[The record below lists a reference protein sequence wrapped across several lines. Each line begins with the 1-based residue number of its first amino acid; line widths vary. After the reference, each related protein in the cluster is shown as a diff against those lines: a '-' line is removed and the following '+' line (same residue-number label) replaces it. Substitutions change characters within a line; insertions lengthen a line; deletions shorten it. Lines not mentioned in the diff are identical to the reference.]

1 MTAVIVAAGRKW
13 KRSHTADVHL
23 PAGNQPGAPQDGRSA
38 VVQTSKTRRFRLAS
52 SAILALTLA
61 TTAAACGGGDDDGAT
76 ADGKTKLTV
85 ATFNEFGYEEL
96 IEEYNAMQDDV
107 VVEQKK
113 AGTANEHQDNLY
125 TKLAAGSGL
134 SDIEAIEVDWWSALM
149 EQSDAFTDLSDPEVE
164 GRWLD
169 WKTEAATTPDGALI
183 GYGTDIGPEGIC
195 YRSDLFEKAG
205 MPTDREKVA
214 QMFGS
219 WDDYFEAG
227 RQFVN
232 KVPDVAWYDSSGAT
246 AQAMINQVEYS
257 FEDEDNTV
265 IAADNPEVK
274 EVFDTVTSLSE
285 EGLSTNLVQWSEDWT
300 ASFQNDGFATMAC
313 PGWMLGVIEG
323 NADGVEGWDIANV
336 FPGGGGNWGGSYLTV
351 PAQGDN
357 VEEAQELAKWL
368 TAPEQQIKAFEAK
381 GTFPSQVDALTDPAL
396 TGSTNEFFN
405 GAPTGQILADR
416 AEAVPFIAHKG
427 PKFADINTAFQQA
440 IQRVDEGKESAD
452 EAWDSFLADVDRLG

>member
-1 MTAVIVAAGRKW
+1 
-13 KRSHTADVHL
+13 
-23 PAGNQPGAPQDGRSA
+23 
-38 VVQTSKTRRFRLAS
+38 
-52 SAILALTLA
+52 LALTLA
-61 TTAAACGGGDDDGAT
+61 TTAAACGGGDDDGGTT
-76 ADGKTKLTV
+76 ADGKIKLTV

-96 IEEYNAMQDDV
+96 IDEYNAMQDEV

-134 SDIEAIEVDWWSALM
+134 SDIEAIEVDWWAALM
-149 EQSDAFTDLSDPEVE
+149 EQSDAFADLSDPEVE

-169 WKTEAATTPDGALI
+169 WKTEAATTPDGKLI

-195 YRSDLFEKAG
+195 YRSDLFKKAG
-205 MPTDREKVA
+205 LPTDRDEVA
-214 QMFGS
+214 TLFGT
-219 WDDYFEAG
+219 WDDYFATG
-227 RQFVN
+227 RDFVK
-232 KVPDVAWYDSSGAT
+232 KVPDVAWYDASGAT

-257 FEDEDNTV
+257 FEDEDNQV

-285 EGLSTNLVQWSEDWT
+285 EGLSTKLVQWSEDWT
-300 ASFQNDGFATMAC
+300 ASFQDDGFATMAC

-323 NADGVEGWDIANV
+323 NADGVKGWDIANV

-351 PAQGDN
+351 PAQGDHI
-357 VEEAQELAKWL
+357 EEAKALAKWL
-368 TAPEQQIKAFEAK
+368 TAPEQQVKAFQAK
-381 GTFPSQVDALTDPAL
+381 GTFPSQVDALQDPAL
-396 TGSTNEFFN
+396 TGETNDFFN
-405 GAPTGQILADR
+405 GAPTGEILAER

-452 EAWDSFLADVDRLG
+452 EAWDSFLADVERLG

>member
-1 MTAVIVAAGRKW
+1 M
-13 KRSHTADVHL
+13 
-23 PAGNQPGAPQDGRSA
+23 
-38 VVQTSKTRRFRLAS
+38 QTPNTRRVRLAT
-52 SAILALTLA
+52 SALLALTLA
-61 TTAAACGGGDDDGAT
+61 TTAAACGSGDDEGT
-76 ADGKTKLTV
+76 TEDGKVKLTV

-96 IEEYNAMQDDV
+96 IEEYNAMQDEV

-134 SDIEAIEVDWWSALM
+134 SDVEAIEVDWWSALM
-149 EQSDAFTDLSDPEVE
+149 EQSDAFVDLADPEVE

-195 YRSDLFEKAG
+195 YRADLFEKAG
-205 MPTDREKVA
+205 LPTDREEVA
-214 QMFGS
+214 KLFGT
-219 WDDYFEAG
+219 WDDYFETG
-227 RQFVN
+227 RDFVK
-232 KVPDVAWYDSSGAT
+232 KVPDVAWYDASGAT

-265 IAADNPEVK
+265 IAAENPQVK

-285 EGLSTNLVQWSEDWT
+285 EGLSTKLVQWGEDWT

-351 PAQGDN
+351 PAQGDHI
-357 VEEAQELAKWL
+357 EEAKALAKWL

-381 GTFPSQVDALTDPAL
+381 GTFPSQVDALDDPAL
-396 TGSTNEFFN
+396 TGATNEFFN
-405 GAPTGQILADR
+405 GAPTGEILAER

-440 IQRVDEGKESAD
+440 IQRVDEGQESAE
-452 EAWDSFLADVDRLG
+452 EAWDSFLADVERLG